1 VKPLLEVGYVRAAH
15 GLNGEVAVKTY
26 DPASDVLA
34 EVERLW
40 ARTRNSG
47 ERELRIEAVRDAPK
61 GDLLVRFE
69 GVDSREQ
76 AQELVGAAL
85 SVFREDLSAPSE
97 GEFFQGDL
105 VGLTAL
111 DADGN
116 VLGTVEEIWNSGPVP
131 NLVIR
136 GKSGELMV
144 PFADDFVKDVS
155 MERKT
160 VTVIPP
166 QWE

>member
-1 VKPLLEVGYVRAAH
+1 MKPLLEVGYVRAAH
-15 GLNGEVAVKTY
+15 GLNGEVVVKTY
-26 DPASDVLA
+26 DPASDVFD

-40 ARTRNSG
+40 ARTRQAG
-47 ERELRIEAVRDAPK
+47 EKELNIEAVREAPK
-61 GDLLVRFE
+61 GDLLVSFE
-69 GVDSREQ
+69 GIDSRDQ

-85 SVFREDLSAPSE
+85 SVFREDLSAPSS

-105 VGLTAL
+105 VGLSAV
-111 DADGN
+111 DSDGN

-144 PFADDFVKDVS
+144 PFADDFVKDVNTTT
-155 MERKT
+155 R
-160 VTVIPP
+160 TVIIVPP
-166 QWE
+166 QFE